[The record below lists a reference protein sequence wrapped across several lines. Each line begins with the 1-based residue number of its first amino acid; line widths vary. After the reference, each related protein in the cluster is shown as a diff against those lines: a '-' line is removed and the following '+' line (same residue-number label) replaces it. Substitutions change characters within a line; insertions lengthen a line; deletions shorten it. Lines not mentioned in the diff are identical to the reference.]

1 MMKQSK
7 DSPLQTH
14 FRQGGFFFIFL
25 LFILRERERERETEI
40 EQGRGRERERETQ
53 NPKQAPGSELSAQSL
68 MQGSNP

>member
-1 MMKQSK
+1 MKQSK

-25 LFILRERERERETEI
+25 LFILREREREREL

-68 MQGSNP
+68 TQGSNP